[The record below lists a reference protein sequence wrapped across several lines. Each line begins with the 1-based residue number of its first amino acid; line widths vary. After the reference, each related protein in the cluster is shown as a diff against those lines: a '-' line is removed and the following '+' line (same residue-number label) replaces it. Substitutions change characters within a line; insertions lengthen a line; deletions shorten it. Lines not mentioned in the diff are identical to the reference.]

1 MAEIFPGGAALTGA
15 TGDGRPDKAL
25 ARNPGG
31 FLMGGDIPRW
41 RCADRGYRGDG
52 CPDKALARNPGEGA
66 GSGEVL
72 LGLRF
77 FAAVQRQ

>member
-1 MAEIFPGGAALTGA
+1 
-15 TGDGRPDKAL
+15 
-25 ARNPGG
+25 
-31 FLMGGDIPRW
+31 MGGDIPRW
-41 RCADRGYRGDG
+41 RCADRGYGGWSPDKALIRQSGRFPEGRRYSPGGAALTGATGDG
-52 CPDKALARNPGEGA
+52 RPDKALARNPGEGA